1 MKALFGV
8 VSMLVALA
16 IVGLVMV
23 KQLRA
28 VGHGGAASADA
39 AAVAAPSLSG
49 SGPLRSQALELE
61 NRVAGDAVKAMEQG
75 ARAHSEAAE
84 RAAQP

>member
-16 IVGLVMV
+16 IVGLVAV

-28 VGHGGAASADA
+28 VGRAGVPADASANGASA
-39 AAVAAPSLSG
+39 AAVPALSG
-49 SGPLRSQALELE
+49 SGSVVQQADQLEH
-61 NRVAGDAVKAMEQG
+61 RVAADAVKAMTQG
-75 ARAHSEAAE
+75 AAAHDEAS
-84 RAAQP
+84 QK